1 MSTPRIRT
9 DAFDGPFDLLLRLV
23 VSNKIDVCA
32 LSLDDIVVQY
42 LSAMNTARS
51 IPDEIMFSS
60 DISRDEASHDAR
72 EHNKR
77 EDSAHNKSAREDSA
91 HNKSAR
97 EALDNSIDELYSSE
111 LASDFLS
118 IASSLLEMKAF
129 RLLPHHAESHVD
141 VSSDEQEELEPL
153 DARCQLLEKLL
164 TYSHIRSTIDPLLEL
179 RVQRLRIHARRIGR
193 TLEFPYAKYAAVKAS
208 DQGVL
213 ARAILRVA
221 DRQTQAL
228 LSSEHIGKPRAPL
241 SETITRLRTRLS
253 KDNHVSF
260 WSFIGAK
267 ATPERIVASFLAV
280 LELYKQNEITIE
292 QPRACGD
299 MQLVFIAD

>member
-77 EDSAHNKSAREDSA
+77 EDSAHNKSARE
-91 HNKSAR
+91 
-97 EALDNSIDELYSSE
+97 ALDNSIDESYSSE

-208 DQGVL
+208 DQSVL

-292 QPRACGD
+292 QPHACGD